1 MALVLLAYNGDN
13 FRINGNREKSAK
25 DIHFGGWRFGLQRS
39 NRIFFVPSSFEK
51 IIADNNVS
59 VVSAKSPFLNF
70 IILYFFN

>member
-25 DIHFGGWRFGLQRS
+25 DIHFGGWRFGLFGS

-51 IIADNNVS
+51 IITDNKDNA
-59 VVSAKSPFLNF
+59 VSAKSPFLNF